1 MKRSFVRKTKRFTA
15 LTLIFICTFLLIPI
29 SASAS
34 YCDVN
39 MVFEDD
45 VKQDIK
51 TKEKKSKDQSEEKE
65 SKKDEKI
72 QDSKTEDKSKTDKSE
87 KNDTSAK
94 DKNNSKTDGTDKQEI
109 QGTKDSQKPQKGNDT
124 SKAEGSEIEAKSA
137 LLMEPCTGKLIY
149 EKNIDEKFAPASV
162 TKIMTMLL
170 TMEAVDSGKISLEDK
185 VTCSE
190 NAKKMGG
197 STMLLDTGE
206 IRTVEELLKGV
217 AIASGNDAA
226 VALAEYLAGNE
237 GDFVVLMNKRAEEL
251 GMKNT
256 TFKNCNGLPA
266 DGHLST
272 ANDIAIMSR
281 ELLKHPKVL
290 KYTGTYMDSI
300 TEGRKS
306 PIELV
311 NHNKLVRF
319 FDGCDGL
326 KTGFTNEAKYCISAT
341 ATRNGVRMLSV
352 IMGAPT
358 YKIRNR
364 DASMLLNYGFS
375 KYEGKKIFSK
385 DEDVDKVYMD
395 EQTDRYFMA
404 KAQDDLTAVIPKG
417 CKDEIQKKIVID
429 ELQKKYKEGDVVG
442 KCEIYL
448 NNEKIGEVTIYCDR
462 NIKKG
467 NVFSNIKY
475 NITHLFGDKE
485 KDNTEAKDEC
495 K

>member
-1 MKRSFVRKTKRFTA
+1 MKRRFKRNLKSITA

-29 SASAS
+29 SASAFDS
-34 YCDVN
+34 DLN
-39 MVFEDD
+39 IALEDE
-45 VKQDIK
+45 VKQEPKKDDKNKGENSKQNESK
-51 TKEKKSKDQSEEKE
+51 TEEKSKDKGSSSESNKSGSKPEKTNENSNAE
-65 SKKDEKI
+65 S
-72 QDSKTEDKSKTDKSE
+72 
-87 KNDTSAK
+87 N
-94 DKNNSKTDGTDKQEI
+94 
-109 QGTKDSQKPQKGNDT
+109 
-124 SKAEGSEIEAKSA
+124 EIEARSA
-137 LLMEPCTGKLIY
+137 LLMEPCTGKIIY
-149 EKNIDEKFAPASV
+149 EKNADEKFAPASV

-170 TMEAVDSGKISLEDK
+170 TIEAVDSGKIALDDK

-226 VALAEYLAGNE
+226 VALAEYLGGTEN
-237 GDFVVLMNKRAEEL
+237 DFVGMMNKRAEEL
-251 GMKNT
+251 GMTNT

-272 ANDIAIMSR
+272 ANDIAKMSK
-281 ELLKHPKVL
+281 ELLKHPTIL
-290 KYTGTYMDSI
+290 KYTGTYMDTI

-364 DASMLLNYGFS
+364 DASILLNYGFS

-385 DEDVDKVYMD
+385 DEEVDKVYMD

-404 KAQDDLTAVIPKG
+404 KAQDDLTAVLPKG
-417 CKDEIQKKIVID
+417 CKDEVEKKVVID
-429 ELQKKYKEGDVVG
+429 ELQKEYKEGDVVG

-467 NVFSNIKY
+467 NIFDNIKY

-485 KDNTEAKDEC
+485 EGNEEKK
-495 K
+495 

>member
-1 MKRSFVRKTKRFTA
+1 MKNNIKRIISF
-15 LTLIFICTFLLIPI
+15 TLIFIFTILLLPI
-29 SASAS
+29 SNL
-34 YCDVN
+34 VN
-39 MVFEDD
+39 AA
-45 VKQDIK
+45 
-51 TKEKKSKDQSEEKE
+51 TLKDEEK
-65 SKKDEKI
+65 S
-72 QDSKTEDKSKTDKSE
+72 
-87 KNDTSAK
+87 
-94 DKNNSKTDGTDKQEI
+94 DGTQ
-109 QGTKDSQKPQKGNDT
+109 
-124 SKAEGSEIEAKSA
+124 IEAKSA
-137 LLMEPCTGKLIY
+137 LLMEPTTGKILY
-149 EKNIDEKFAPASV
+149 EKNADEKFAPASV

-170 TMEAVDSGKISLEDK
+170 TMEAVDNGKISLDDK

-197 STMLLDTGE
+197 STMLLETGE

-226 VALAEYLAGNE
+226 VALAEYLGGTE
-237 GDFVVLMNKRAEEL
+237 PDFVAMMNKRAQEI

-272 ANDIAIMSR
+272 ANDIAKMSM

-300 TEGRKS
+300 SEGRKS

-364 DASMLLNYGFS
+364 DAGVLLNYGFS
-375 KYEGKKIFSK
+375 KYEGKKIVAK
-385 DEDVDKVYMD
+385 DEELQKVCMD
-395 EQTDRYFMA
+395 EQTDKFFIAMA
-404 KAQDDLTAVIPKG
+404 KDDLTVVVPKG
-417 CKDEIQKKIVID
+417 ASNNLVKKIILDETKKEYKAGEVI
-429 ELQKKYKEGDVVG
+429 G
-442 KCEIYL
+442 KCEVYL
-448 NNEKIGEVTIYCDR
+448 NDEKVGEVEVYSDR

-467 NVFSNIKY
+467 NFLDNIKY
-475 NITHLFGDKE
+475 NIKNLFKKGV
-485 KDNTEAKDEC
+485 
-495 K
+495 

>member
-1 MKRSFVRKTKRFTA
+1 MNKFFQRKIKKVTA

-34 YCDVN
+34 NSNMN
-39 MVFEDD
+39 MVLEDE
-45 VKQDIK
+45 VKQ
-51 TKEKKSKDQSEEKE
+51 E
-65 SKKDEKI
+65 SKKNDN
-72 QDSKTEDKSKTDKSE
+72 SKSE
-87 KNDTSAK
+87 
-94 DKNNSKTDGTDKQEI
+94 GT
-109 QGTKDSQKPQKGNDT
+109 
-124 SKAEGSEIEAKSA
+124 EIEAKSA
-137 LLMEPCTGKLIY
+137 LLMEPNTGKIIY
-149 EKNIDEKFAPASV
+149 EKNVDEKFAPASV

-170 TMEAVDSGKISLEDK
+170 TIEAIDSEKISLDDK

-226 VALAEYLAGNE
+226 VALAEYLGGTE
-237 GDFVVLMNKRAEEL
+237 SDFVVMMNKRAEEL

-272 ANDIAIMSR
+272 AKDIAIMSR
-281 ELLKHPKVL
+281 ELLKHPKIL
-290 KYTGTYMDSI
+290 KYTGTYMDTI

-364 DASMLLNYGFS
+364 DASILLNYGFS
-375 KYEGKKIFSK
+375 KFEGKKIFTK
-385 DEDVDKVYMD
+385 DEEVDKVYMD

-404 KAQDDLTAVIPKG
+404 KAQDDFTAVIPKG
-417 CKDEIQKKIVID
+417 CKDEIEKKVVID
-429 ELQKKYKEGDVVG
+429 ELQKEYKEGDVVG
-442 KCEIYL
+442 KCEVYL
-448 NNEKIGEVTIYCDR
+448 NNEKIGEITIYCDR

-467 NVFSNIKY
+467 NIFDNIKY
-475 NITHLFGDKE
+475 NIKHLFSDEGKEDTKE
-485 KDNTEAKDEC
+485 KDNSK
-495 K
+495 